1 LHRALIDVALLLH
14 LAADFER
21 ARERRTK
28 QGSMSELEATDVSPQ
43 QRNEAVGAR
52 LRSIRRQQGL
62 SLEDVQARSGTEFK
76 ASVLGAYE
84 RGERAISV
92 PRLLRLAQ
100 LYGVPPDQFLAAPW
114 TRSRTTRTEEGFAV
128 DLERLAS
135 AEASE
140 AAVLRRLVER
150 VQIQRQDFTGRVFTI
165 RSDDMGLLAT
175 VLGRSQDELEQQ
187 LEQLG
192 LRANVAES

>member
-1 LHRALIDVALLLH
+1 
-14 LAADFER
+14 
-21 ARERRTK
+21 
-28 QGSMSELEATDVSPQ
+28 MSELEATDVSPQ

-62 SLEDVQARSGTEFK
+62 SLQDVAACSGTEFK

-100 LYGVPPDQFLAAPW
+100 LYGVPPDHFLVGTALG
-114 TRSRTTRTEEGFAV
+114 TRSRSTRTEEGFAV

-135 AEASE
+135 AQASE
-140 AAVLRRLVER
+140 AAVLRGLVER
-150 VQIQRQDFTGRVFTI
+150 VQIQRQDFTGGVFII
-165 RSDDMGLLAT
+165 RSDDMRLLAA
-175 VLGRSQDELEQQ
+175 VLGRSQEELEQQ

-192 LRANVAES
+192 LRATVAES